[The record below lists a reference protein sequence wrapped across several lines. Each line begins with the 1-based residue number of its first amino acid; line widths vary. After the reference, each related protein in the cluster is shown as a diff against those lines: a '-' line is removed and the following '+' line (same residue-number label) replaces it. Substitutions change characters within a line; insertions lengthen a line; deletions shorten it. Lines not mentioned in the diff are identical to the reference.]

1 MNKLLSTAF
10 LTPQAGVKLGLVL
23 FLGLSVVSTVG
34 YMVIEGWS
42 FSESFFMSV
51 ITISTVGFGEVRQ
64 LSGEGRVFTTFIIFS
79 GLAIV
84 AYTSAKLGQVILE
97 GELFGELGRRR
108 MQREIDRLNN
118 HFIVCGYGRVG
129 KPVAEGL
136 RREQMGVVVIDTNPE
151 NEEELGASAYLY
163 LIGDATDEEVLR
175 SAGIARARDLMALLP
190 SDADNLYLTITAK
203 GISRRVTVIARANDQ
218 KAELKLKRGGADKVV
233 SPYEIA
239 GSRVLQAA
247 LKPTVVEV
255 MELAT
260 HREHLELGLE
270 EVLVSEASHLNGPS
284 IAEAGIRN
292 KYGVIIVAIKRG
304 NGDMIFNPAATEGI
318 QALDTLVTLGPKE
331 ALLRLLD
338 ACRGKSN

>member
-1 MNKLLSTAF
+1 MARVPNDMNKLLSKAF

-136 RREQMGVVVIDTNPE
+136 RREQMGVVVIDANPE
-151 NEEELGASAYLY
+151 NEEELGVSDYLY
-163 LIGDATDEEVLR
+163 LIGDEI
-175 SAGIARARDLMALLP
+175 GRAH
-190 SDADNLYLTITAK
+190 
-203 GISRRVTVIARANDQ
+203 V
-218 KAELKLKRGGADKVV
+218 
-233 SPYEIA
+233 
-239 GSRVLQAA
+239 
-247 LKPTVVEV
+247 
-255 MELAT
+255 
-260 HREHLELGLE
+260 
-270 EVLVSEASHLNGPS
+270 
-284 IAEAGIRN
+284 
-292 KYGVIIVAIKRG
+292 
-304 NGDMIFNPAATEGI
+304 
-318 QALDTLVTLGPKE
+318 
-331 ALLRLLD
+331 
-338 ACRGKSN
+338 